1 MFRTRSTRLPVLVF
15 ASLALATPA
24 MACDPEDLAREFRSL
39 CEVSHAGVKQAA
51 DALGASLK
59 AEAKA
64 EIIAK
69 VEKASALCQDDRY
82 DEGIK
87 LAVEAA
93 RLLGNIEIRQGLPGI
108 QSAQAPSATTLASAK
123 P

>member
-1 MFRTRSTRLPVLVF
+1 MFRTRSTRISALVI
-15 ASLALATPA
+15 AGLAMATPA

-39 CEVSHAGVKQAA
+39 CEVSHVGVRQAA
-51 DALGASLK
+51 EALGASLK
-59 AEAKA
+59 VEARA
-64 EIIAK
+64 EILAK

-82 DEGIK
+82 DDGIK

-108 QSAQAPSATTLASAK
+108 QSAQAPSATTLASAR